1 MDSLISNISEK
12 LKQEIKSEFLRV
24 KIKDSRATL
33 RHNSSSLQYAHAMF
47 QISSELNIINNV
59 RENFSL
65 LIDTLINDEDI
76 FTFFSSSFIDIKI
89 KIKVLDKVYK
99 GKVEVVVLNLVSI
112 LLERNLIKLLEDTI
126 YEYERLSAE
135 FYNIYKVRVTTA
147 KKIKDIKE
155 LENAIASLIDHDIEM
170 TVIEDKSLI
179 SGIIVNIGGT
189 IYDYSVKNELYSLK
203 KLLLDCDIS
212 SVTDNIMSY
221 KET

>member
-1 MDSLISNISEK
+1 MDSLTSNISEK

-33 RHNSSSLQYAHAMF
+33 RYNSSSLQYAHAMF

-65 LIDTLINDEDI
+65 LIDTLINDQDT
-76 FTFFSSSFIDIKI
+76 FTFFNSNFIDIKT

-99 GKVEVVVLNLVSI
+99 GKVEIEVLNLVSI

-126 YEYERLSAE
+126 YEYERLSSE

-147 KKIKDIKE
+147 KKIKNIKE
-155 LENAIASLIDHDIEM
+155 LEDAIVSLIGHDIEM
-170 TVIEDKSLI
+170 TVIEDESLI
-179 SGIIVNIGGT
+179 SGIIVNIDGT
-189 IYDYSVKNELYSLK
+189 IYDYSVKHELSSLK

-212 SVTDNIMSY
+212 SVTENIVS
-221 KET
+221 